1 MKHNSP
7 NIDDTDRKIL
17 EILQENAMATAKEM
31 ANDLSLTTT
40 PIYERIKKL
49 QKTGIIKQYVALL
62 DADILDKSIL
72 VFMNITIKDHHS
84 EKRNEFVQE
93 MRKLNDVIEFYH
105 RSGSFDFLV
114 KVRFSDIRSFK
125 NFLVNEVA
133 SILNIGDIESQ
144 IVLEEIKYSTKI
156 IID

>member
-93 MRKLNDVIEFYH
+93 MQKLKDVIEFYH
-105 RSGSFDFLV
+105 TSGSFDFLV

-133 SILNIGDIESQ
+133 SILNMGDIESQ

>member
-1 MKHNSP
+1 MKNNSL
-7 NIDDTDRKIL
+7 NIDETDRQIL

-31 ANDLSLTTT
+31 AYDLSLTTT

-62 DADILDKSIL
+62 DADMLGKSIL
-72 VFMNITIKDHHS
+72 VFMNITIKDHHL
-84 EKRNEFVQE
+84 EKRNEFVKE
-93 MRKLNDVIEFYH
+93 MKKLKTVIEFYH
-105 RSGSFDFLV
+105 TSGSFDFLV

-133 SILNIGDIESQ
+133 SIQNISDIESQ